1 VIRHLA
7 ASRWFKLGLLAITLG
22 FCAYGLY
29 AERADMAAALHHLAW
44 YSVAG
49 AAIAVIAGLGCMMLA
64 WRALLADLGSP
75 LPLRAASRIL
85 FVAQLGKYVPGAVW
99 AAAAQVELARGQQV
113 PRKRS
118 ASATVVAM
126 LVTLATGLLVAAVAL
141 PLSSGA
147 AARHYWWA
155 LALAPPALIALYPPV
170 MGWGLDRALRLAKRP
185 PLERRISGAGV
196 LRAAAWSLAGWAF
209 FSVHSWLLVAGVT
222 GKGVSVLPIATGAYA
237 LAWCVGFVL
246 IPFPGG
252 VGPRELALIAAL
264 APVMPRGSAIVV
276 AIVSRLVM
284 TIGDLA
290 WAALAFGL
298 GRGALRAMAR
308 GGPAAPAQAS
318 AAAPAEASA
327 AAPAEA
333 SAAAP
338 AQASAAAPAEGGAGA
353 GTSSAGQAQS
363 GAATPP
369 GNGAAAQADN
379 GAAAQAENA
388 PGAPAGNS
396 AGGPAGDKAAARA
409 KNSARR

>member
-308 GGPAAPAQAS
+308 GGTAD
-318 AAAPAEASA
+318 
-327 AAPAEA
+327 
-333 SAAAP
+333 P

>member
-308 GGPAAPAQAS
+308 GGTADPAQAS
-318 AAAPAEASA
+318 AAAPAE
-327 AAPAEA
+327 
-333 SAAAP
+333 
-338 AQASAAAPAEGGAGA
+338 ASAAAPAEGGAGA

>member
-1 VIRHLA
+1 MIRHLA
-7 ASRWFKLGLLAITLG
+7 ASRWVKLGLLAITLG

-29 AERADMAAALHHLAW
+29 AERADMAAALQNLAW

-49 AAIAVIAGLGCMMLA
+49 AAVAVIAGLGCMMLA

-170 MGWGLDRALRLAKRP
+170 MGWALDRALRLAKRP
-185 PLERRISGAGV
+185 PLERRISTSGV

-222 GKGVSVLPIATGAYA
+222 GKGVSVLPIAAGAYA
-237 LAWCVGFVL
+237 LAWSVGFVL

-308 GGPAAPAQAS
+308 GGTAD
-318 AAAPAEASA
+318 
-327 AAPAEA
+327 
-333 SAAAP
+333 P

>member
-7 ASRWFKLGLLAITLG
+7 ASRWVKLGLLAITLG

-308 GGPAAPAQAS
+308 GGTADPAQAS

>member
-308 GGPAAPAQAS
+308 GGTAAPAQAS

-369 GNGAAAQADN
+369 GNGAAAQA
-379 GAAAQAENA
+379 ENA

>member
-308 GGPAAPAQAS
+308 GGTAD
-318 AAAPAEASA
+318 
-327 AAPAEA
+327 
-333 SAAAP
+333 P

-379 GAAAQAENA
+379 GAAAQAENV

>member
-7 ASRWFKLGLLAITLG
+7 ASRWVKLGLLAITLG

-29 AERADMAAALHHLAW
+29 AERADMAAALHQLAW

-49 AAIAVIAGLGCMMLA
+49 AAVAVIAGLGCMMLA

-75 LPLRAASRIL
+75 LPLRPAARVL

-99 AAAAQVELARGQQV
+99 AMAAQVELARSYEV
-113 PRKRS
+113 PRRRS

-126 LVTLATGLLVAAVAL
+126 LITLATGLLVAAVAL

-147 AARHYWWA
+147 AARQYWWA

-170 MGWGLDRALRLAKRP
+170 MGWGLDRALRLARRP

-196 LRAAAWSLAGWAF
+196 ARTAAWSLAGWAF
-209 FSVHSWLLVAGVT
+209 FSVHAWLLVAGVT
-222 GKGVSVLPIATGAYA
+222 GKGISVLPIAAGAYA
-237 LAWCVGFVL
+237 LAWSVGFIL

-276 AIVSRLVM
+276 AVVSRLVM

-290 WAALAFGL
+290 WAAVAFGL
-298 GRGALRAMAR
+298 GRGGRLGARGVTRDGAPAPAGDGTALRAETSTTAR
-308 GGPAAPAQAS
+308 VTDRTAAPSGNGAT
-318 AAAPAEASA
+318 APAE
-327 AAPAEA
+327 
-333 SAAAP
+333 
-338 AQASAAAPAEGGAGA
+338 
-353 GTSSAGQAQS
+353 
-363 GAATPP
+363 
-369 GNGAAAQADN
+369 D
-379 GAAAQAENA
+379 
-388 PGAPAGNS
+388 
-396 AGGPAGDKAAARA
+396 R
-409 KNSARR
+409 ARR

>member
-308 GGPAAPAQAS
+308 GGTAAPAQAS

>member
-7 ASRWFKLGLLAITLG
+7 ASRWVKLGLLAITLG

-29 AERADMAAALHHLAW
+29 AERGNMAAALQRLAW

-49 AAIAVIAGLGCMMLA
+49 AAVAVIAGLGCMMLA

-75 LPLRAASRIL
+75 LPLRPAARIL

-99 AAAAQVELARGQQV
+99 AMAAQVQMARAYEV
-113 PRKRS
+113 PRRRS

-126 LVTLATGLLVAAVAL
+126 LITLATGLLVAAVAL

-147 AARHYWWA
+147 AARQYWWA

-170 MGWGLDRALRLAKRP
+170 MGWGLDRALRLARRP

-222 GKGVSVLPIATGAYA
+222 GKGVSVLPIAAGAYA
-237 LAWCVGFVL
+237 LAWSVGFVL

-252 VGPRELALIAAL
+252 VGPRELAFIAAL

-276 AIVSRLVM
+276 AVVSRLVL
-284 TIGDLA
+284 TIGDLV
-290 WAALAFGL
+290 WAAVAFWL
-298 GRGALRAMAR
+298 GRGGQRGAAR
-308 GGPAAPAQAS
+308 GGTAGPVQGS
-318 AAAPAEASA
+318 AAAPAEDSAGATAVSSSGEVQRNAAAPPGNGAAGSAGNEAAAPAENSA
-327 AAPAEA
+327 AAPAENGTA
-333 SAAAP
+333 VP
-338 AQASAAAPAEGGAGA
+338 ADN
-353 GTSSAGQAQS
+353 GT
-363 GAATPP
+363 AAT
-369 GNGAAAQADN
+369 ADN
-379 GAAAQAENA
+379 GAAAR
-388 PGAPAGNS
+388 AGNS
-396 AGGPAGDKAAARA
+396 A
-409 KNSARR
+409 RR

>member
-7 ASRWFKLGLLAITLG
+7 ASRWVKLGLLAITLG

-29 AERADMAAALHHLAW
+29 AERADMASALHHLAW

-49 AAIAVIAGLGCMMLA
+49 AAVAVIAGLGCMMLA

-75 LPLRAASRIL
+75 LPLRPAARIL

-99 AAAAQVELARGQQV
+99 AMAAQVQLARAYEV
-113 PRKRS
+113 PRRRS

-185 PLERRISGAGV
+185 PLERRISGGGV

-222 GKGVSVLPIATGAYA
+222 GKGVSVLPIAAGAYA
-237 LAWCVGFVL
+237 LAWSVGFVL

-252 VGPRELALIAAL
+252 VGPRELAFIAAL

-276 AIVSRLVM
+276 AIVSRLVL

-290 WAALAFGL
+290 WAALAFWLGL
-298 GRGALRAMAR
+298 GGQPGAR
-308 GGPAAPAQAS
+308 GVTREGTAGPVQGS
-318 AAAPAEASA
+318 AAAPAKDSTGAL
-327 AAPAEA
+327 AE
-333 SAAAP
+333 
-338 AQASAAAPAEGGAGA
+338 
-353 GTSSAGQAQS
+353 
-363 GAATPP
+363 
-369 GNGAAAQADN
+369 NGAAAPTENSTADPPRR
-379 GAAAQAENA
+379 AQRRRPRTAQRHPREQRS
-388 PGAPAGNS
+388 GAP
-396 AGGPAGDKAAARA
+396 
-409 KNSARR
+409 

>member
-308 GGPAAPAQAS
+308 GGTADPAQAS

>member
-308 GGPAAPAQAS
+308 GGTAAPAQAS

-327 AAPAEA
+327 AAPAE
-333 SAAAP
+333 
-338 AQASAAAPAEGGAGA
+338 ASAAAPAEGGAGA

>member
-308 GGPAAPAQAS
+308 GGTADPAQAS

-327 AAPAEA
+327 AATAEA

-369 GNGAAAQADN
+369 GNGAAAQA
-379 GAAAQAENA
+379 ENA

>member
-7 ASRWFKLGLLAITLG
+7 ASRWVKLGLLAITLG

-308 GGPAAPAQAS
+308 GGTAAPAQAS